1 MSTWFGGRLDW
12 AVNVIKQHAKQLPGE
27 DSKECWKLRLANR
40 ELHAFQ
46 QHSTLAAKL
55 SVYELATV
63 NYSRHSRQ
71 GHRNALYNELA
82 DRQNYALAA
91 GALRRLHPFL
101 TSWIRDLTDNTYS
114 ARKYHKRINS
124 GEEATQRAVQDREE
138 ARGIVCEMVLS
149 QMQRLRS
156 EHNAPFLI
164 VLKSMVAFRQ
174 GLNFTYWKA
183 GSALKG
189 LMSYQWTHDFVVEM
203 SKKPTELPFK
213 AATSVGFV
221 VYDNCDY
228 HRKKAYDRTDDKSEY
243 VKTVQMVQVPVNAAL
258 GELSA
263 DEIGAR
269 ITPYAR
275 QQNFKKYNL
284 FIFFC
289 VCARQTPMAACY

>member
-1 MSTWFGGRLDW
+1 MNSWFGNRLGW
-12 AVNVIKQHAKQLPGE
+12 AANVIEQHAKQSPKE
-27 DSKECWKLRLANR
+27 DSKECWMLRLANR

-46 QHSTLAAKL
+46 QNSPLDGKF

-71 GHRNALYNELA
+71 GHRDALYNELT

-101 TSWIRDLTDNTYS
+101 TSFIRDLTDNTYD
-114 ARKYHKRINS
+114 ARKYHKRVNS

-183 GSALKG
+183 ESALKG

-289 VCARQTPMAACY
+289 VCARQTPMTARY

>member
-1 MSTWFGGRLDW
+1 MSSWFGNRLEW
-12 AVNVIKQHAKQLPGE
+12 AASVVQKHAKQLPSE

-46 QHSTLAAKL
+46 QHSTLDGKF

-63 NYSRHSRQ
+63 NYSRHSKQ
-71 GHRNALYNELA
+71 DHRDALYNELT

-101 TSWIRDLTDNTYS
+101 TSWIRDLTDNTYN

-183 GSALKG
+183 ESALKG

-203 SKKPTELPFK
+203 SKKPTELLFK

-275 QQNFKKYNL
+275 QQNLKKYNL

>member
-1 MSTWFGGRLDW
+1 MSTWFGNRLDW
-12 AVNVIKQHAKQLPGE
+12 AVNATQKHAKQLPGE

-40 ELHAFQ
+40 GLHAFQ
-46 QHSTLAAKL
+46 QHSTLAAKF

-71 GHRNALYNELA
+71 EHRDALYNELT

-101 TSWIRDLTDNTYS
+101 TSWIRGLTDNTYN
-114 ARKYHKRINS
+114 ARKHHKRINS
-124 GEEATQRAVQDREE
+124 GEEATQRAVQGREE

-183 GSALKG
+183 ESALKG

-228 HRKKAYDRTDDKSEY
+228 HRKKAYDRTDDKAEY

>member
-1 MSTWFGGRLDW
+1 MSSWFGNRLVW
-12 AVNVIKQHAKQLPGE
+12 AANVIQQHAKQSPKE

-46 QHSTLAAKL
+46 QHSTLDRKF

-71 GHRNALYNELA
+71 GHRDALYNELT

-101 TSWIRDLTDNTYS
+101 TSWIRGLTDNTYD

-124 GEEATQRAVQDREE
+124 GEEATQRAVQDREG

-183 GSALKG
+183 ESALKG
-189 LMSYQWTHDFVVEM
+189 LMGYQWAHDFVVEM

-243 VKTVQMVQVPVNAAL
+243 VKAVQMVQVPANAAL

>member
-1 MSTWFGGRLDW
+1 MSTWFGNRIDW
-12 AVNVIKQHAKQLPGE
+12 AFSVVKKHAKQLPGE

-46 QHSTLAAKL
+46 QHSTLDRKF

-71 GHRNALYNELA
+71 DHRDALYNELT

-101 TSWIRDLTDNTYS
+101 TSWIRGLTDNTYN

-138 ARGIVCEMVLS
+138 ARGIVCEVVLS

-174 GLNFTYWKA
+174 GLNFTYWKSE
-183 GSALKG
+183 SALKG

-258 GELSA
+258 GELSP

>member
-1 MSTWFGGRLDW
+1 
-12 AVNVIKQHAKQLPGE
+12 
-27 DSKECWKLRLANR
+27 
-40 ELHAFQ
+40 
-46 QHSTLAAKL
+46 
-55 SVYELATV
+55 
-63 NYSRHSRQ
+63 
-71 GHRNALYNELA
+71 
-82 DRQNYALAA
+82 
-91 GALRRLHPFL
+91 
-101 TSWIRDLTDNTYS
+101 
-114 ARKYHKRINS
+114 
-124 GEEATQRAVQDREE
+124 
-138 ARGIVCEMVLS
+138 
-149 QMQRLRS
+149 MQRLRS
-156 EHNAPFLI
+156 GHNAPFLI

-183 GSALKG
+183 ESALKG

-284 FIFFC
+284 FIFFVC
-289 VCARQTPMAACY
+289 VRARRQ

>member
-1 MSTWFGGRLDW
+1 MSSWFGNRLGW
-12 AVNVIKQHAKQLPGE
+12 AINVIQQHAKQSPKE

-46 QHSTLAAKL
+46 QHSTLDGKF

-71 GHRNALYNELA
+71 GHRDALYNELT

-101 TSWIRDLTDNTYS
+101 TSWIRDLTDNTYN

-124 GEEATQRAVQDREE
+124 GEEATQRAVQDRDE

-174 GLNFTYWKA
+174 GLNFEYWKA
-183 GSALKG
+183 ESALKG
-189 LMSYQWTHDFVVEM
+189 LMSYQWAHDFVVEM

-243 VKTVQMVQVPVNAAL
+243 VKTVQMVQVPANAAL
-258 GELSA
+258 GELPP